1 MKTALLAAA
10 LMFPSLAWADPAE
23 DYVACLI
30 GRSAIALDR
39 QEGSKDPSKAQEV
52 AYGQCPE
59 PEDFG
64 DSEPDGIED
73 FVNMA
78 VENMAKGEWL

>member
-1 MKTALLAAA
+1 MKTALLAVA
-10 LMFPSLAWADPAE
+10 LMFASPAVADPAD

-30 GRSAIALDR
+30 GRSAIALDQ
-39 QEGSKDPSKAQEV
+39 QEGAKDATKAQEV

-59 PEDFG
+59 PTDFG
-64 DSEPDGIED
+64 DAEPDGISD